1 MGKSLTYKIL
11 EQHLVEG
18 NLVPGEEIGVKI
30 DQTLTQDA
38 TGTTAFL
45 LFESMGVPRVRN
57 ELAVSYVDHNM
68 SMFGPENHTD
78 HLYLQTVA
86 PKVGA
91 YHSRP
96 GNGICHQ
103 VHLERFAAPGKTLL
117 GSDSHTPTAGGCGT
131 LAIGAGG
138 LDVAVAMGGGPFY
151 MTAPKVI
158 GIELKGSLQP
168 WVAPKD
174 VIFRVLSILTTKG
187 NVSCIVEYFGQGVKS
202 LAVPDRATIT
212 NMGAELGVTTS
223 IFPADAM
230 TRKYLKAQGREDQ
243 YKAMA
248 PDRNATYDRITKKLH
263 FEKDAASI
271 GNIRKYCLGVE
282 VTEPD
287 KDGYGKVSFDRIVI
301 DLSQLEPLVAAP
313 GSPDNV
319 ETVKQNS
326 GKKVNQVIVGS
337 CTNSS
342 FHDLM
347 VVAKVLEGK
356 TVHPSVE
363 FSVAPGSR
371 QVFHM
376 LARNGALASLIAA
389 GAKILESACGPCIG
403 QGQSPAEGTV
413 SVRSFNRNFTGRSGT
428 LDDKVYLASPETCA
442 AAAITG
448 EFCDPRDLTAKGLAY
463 PKVTWPSKFIIDD
476 ALILTPQTPEDA
488 AQVEVFRGPTI
499 VTPPAA
505 EVPPVDLAGPVL
517 IKVADKVTTDDI
529 MPAGSFLKHRSNV
542 PEYAKAVFFRFNK
555 KDQPTFAQ
563 RGLAAKQAGQ
573 HGIVVGAE
581 SYGQGSSREHAA
593 LCPMYLGVRAV
604 IAKSMERIHKANLV
618 NFAIVPL
625 LFVDPADY
633 DKIDQGDELAVPGL
647 LKAVESGDPT
657 VTVQNRTKGTTFQC
671 SLPLTTRERKILAVG
686 GKLNHTRLTGAAG
699 PGPGRSIRGSG

>member
-1 MGKSLTYKIL
+1 MAKTLTYKIL
-11 EQHLVEG
+11 ENHLVEG
-18 NLVPGEEIGVKI
+18 NLVPGQEIGIRI

-45 LFESMGVPRVRN
+45 LFESMGVPRVRD
-57 ELAVSYVDHNM
+57 ELAVSYIDHNM

-78 HLYLQTVA
+78 HLYLQTIA

-117 GSDSHTPTAGGCGT
+117 GSDSHTPTAGGMGT

-158 GIELKGSLQP
+158 GIELTGKLNP

-187 NVSCIVEYFGQGVKS
+187 NVGCIAEYFGPGVKT
-202 LAVPDRATIT
+202 LAVPDRSTIT

-223 IFPADAM
+223 VFPADAM
-230 TRKYLKAQGREDQ
+230 TKKYLKAQGREDQ
-243 YKAMA
+243 FTPIAA
-248 PDRNATYDRITKKLH
+248 DRGARYDRITKKMH
-263 FEKDAASI
+263 AEKDAAAI
-271 GNIRKYCLGVE
+271 ENIRKYCKGVE
-282 VTEPD
+282 ITAAD
-287 KDGYGKVSFDRIVI
+287 KDGYVTASFDRII
-301 DLSQLEPLVAAP
+301 INLSQLEPLVAAP
-313 GSPDNV
+313 GSPENI
-319 ETVKQNS
+319 ETVRSNA

-347 VVAKVLEGK
+347 VVAKVLAGK

-371 QVFHM
+371 QVFNM
-376 LARNGALASLIAA
+376 LARNGALALLIGA

-403 QGQSPAEGTV
+403 QGQSPAEGVV

-442 AAAITG
+442 AAAITSTLT
-448 EFCDPRDLTAKGLAY
+448 DPRDLSSQGIEY
-463 PKVTWPSKFIIDD
+463 PKVTWPAKFVVDD
-476 ALILTPQTPEDA
+476 SLILKPA
-488 AQVEVFRGPTI
+488 ADPAAIEVFRGPTI

-505 EVPPVDLAGPVL
+505 EVPPADLAGPVL
-517 IKVADKVTTDDI
+517 LRLGDKITTDDI

-555 KDQPTFAQ
+555 QGEPTFAQ
-563 RGLAAKQAGQ
+563 RALEAKKAGK
-573 HGIVVGAE
+573 HGIVVAAD

-593 LCPMYLGVRAV
+593 LCPMYLGIKAV
-604 IAKSMERIHKANLV
+604 IAKSIERIHKANLV

-633 DKIDQGDELAVPGL
+633 DKISQGDDLAVPGL
-647 LKAVESGDPT
+647 LAAIESGAET
-657 VTVQNRTKGTTFQC
+657 VTVEDRTNGATLQC
-671 SLPLTTRERKILAVG
+671 SLPLTAREREILKAG
-686 GKLNHTRLTGAAG
+686 GKLNHTRLMAAAQ
-699 PGPGRSIRGSG
+699 

>member
-1 MGKSLTYKIL
+1 MAKSLTYKIL

-18 NLVPGEEIGVKI
+18 TLAAGSEIGIRI
-30 DQTLTQDA
+30 DQTITQDA

-45 LFESMGVPRVRN
+45 LFESMGVDRVRN

-117 GSDSHTPTAGGCGT
+117 GSDSHTPTAGGMGA

-151 MTAPKVI
+151 LAVPKVI
-158 GIELKGSLQP
+158 GVELKGKLQP

-187 NVSCIVEYFGQGVKS
+187 NVGCIVEYFGEGAKS
-202 LAVPDRATIT
+202 LAVPDRSTIT

-230 TRKYLKAQGREDQ
+230 TKRYLRAQGRQDQ
-243 YKAMA
+243 FRPMA
-248 PDRNATYDRITKKLH
+248 ADRGAAYDRITKKMH
-263 FEKDAASI
+263 VQKDAAAI
-271 GNIRKYCLGVE
+271 ENVRKYCLGAE
-282 VTEPD
+282 VGAAD
-287 KDGYGKVSFDRIVI
+287 KDGYAKVSFDRIVI
-301 DLSQLEPLVAAP
+301 DLSALEPLVAAP
-313 GSPDNV
+313 GSPDNI
-319 ETVKQNS
+319 ETVRANA

-347 VVAKVLEGK
+347 VVARVLEGK
-356 TVHPSVE
+356 TVHPTVE

-371 QVFHM
+371 QVFNM

-448 EFCDPRDLTAKGLAY
+448 EFCDPRDLSSKGMAY
-463 PKVTWPSKFIIDD
+463 PKVTWPAKFIVDD
-476 ALILTPQTPEDA
+476 SLILRPMPAADA
-488 AQVEVFRGPTI
+488 AASEVFRGPTI

-505 EVPPVDLAGPVL
+505 EVPPADLAGCVL
-517 IKVADKVTTDDI
+517 LKLGDKVTTDDI

-555 KDQPTFAQ
+555 QGQPTFAQ
-563 RGLAAKQAGQ
+563 RALEAKKAGR
-573 HGIVVGAE
+573 HGIVVGAD

-604 IAKSMERIHKANLV
+604 IAKSIERIHKANLV
-618 NFAIVPL
+618 NFAIVPM

-633 DKIDQGDELAVPGL
+633 DRIAEGDDLAAPGL
-647 LKAVESGDPT
+647 LRAIECGDAQ
-657 VTVQNRTKGTTFQC
+657 VTVENRTRGTTFRC
-671 SLPLTTRERKILAVG
+671 SLPLTDRERKILAAG
-686 GKLNHTRLTGAAG
+686 GKLNHTRLTGA
-699 PGPGRSIRGSG
+699 R

>member
-18 NLVPGEEIGVKI
+18 NLVPGEEVGIRI

-45 LFESMGVPRVRN
+45 LFESMGVPKVRN

-117 GSDSHTPTAGGCGT
+117 GSDSHTPTAGGAGM

-151 MTAPKVI
+151 LTAPKVI
-158 GIELKGSLQP
+158 GVELKGKLQP

-174 VIFRVLSILTTKG
+174 IIFRVLSILTTKG
-187 NVSCIVEYFGQGVKS
+187 NVGCIVEYFGQGVKS
-202 LAVPDRATIT
+202 LAVPDRSTVT

-230 TRKYLKAQGREDQ
+230 TKKYLKAQGRQQQ
-243 YKAMA
+243 YKPMA
-248 PDRNATYDRITKKLH
+248 ADRNAEYHRIIKKMH
-263 FEKDAASI
+263 VQKDAASI
-271 GNIRKYCLGVE
+271 ENIRKYCVGVE
-282 VTEPD
+282 VGEAD
-287 KDGYGKVSFDRIVI
+287 KDGYATVSFDRIVI
-301 DLSQLEPLVAAP
+301 DLGALEPLVAAP
-313 GSPDNV
+313 GSPDNI
-319 ETVKQNS
+319 ETVRQNS
-326 GKKVNQVIVGS
+326 GKKVHQVIVGS

-356 TVHPSVE
+356 TVHPNVE

-371 QVFHM
+371 QVFNM

-403 QGQSPAEGTV
+403 QGQSPAEGVV

-448 EFCDPRDLTAKGLAY
+448 EFCDPRDLSAKGMAY
-463 PKVTWPSKFIIDD
+463 PKVTWPARFIVDD
-476 ALILTPQTPEDA
+476 SLIIKPTEEA
-488 AQVEVFRGPTI
+488 ARIEVFRGPTI

-505 EVPPVDLAGPVL
+505 DVPPTDLAGPVL
-517 IKVADKVTTDDI
+517 IKVGDKVTTDDI

-542 PEYAKAVFFRFNK
+542 PEYAKAVFFRFNR

-563 RGLAAKQAGQ
+563 RALAAKQAGK
-573 HGIVVGAE
+573 HGVVVAAE

-593 LCPMYLGVRAV
+593 LCPMYLGVKAV

-625 LFVDPADY
+625 LFVHPADY
-633 DKIDQGDELAVPGL
+633 EKIEEGDELAVLGL
-647 LKAVESGDPT
+647 LKAVESGEAN
-657 VTVQNRTKGTTFQC
+657 VQVQNCTRGTMFTC
-671 SLPLTTRERKILAVG
+671 SLPLTTRERKILAAG
-686 GKLNHTRLTGAAG
+686 GKLNHTRLTGANGRVAG
-699 PGPGRSIRGSG
+699 M

>member
-1 MGKSLTYKIL
+1 MGKSLTHKIL

-18 NLVPGEEIGVKI
+18 NLVAGEEIGIRI

-45 LFESMGVPRVRN
+45 LFESMGVERVRN

-68 SMFGPENHTD
+68 MMVGPENHTD

-91 YHSRP
+91 FHSRP

-158 GIELKGSLQP
+158 GIELKGRLQP

-187 NVSCIVEYFGQGVKS
+187 NVSCIAEYFGEGVKS
-202 LAVPDRATIT
+202 LAVPDRSTIT

-223 IFPADAM
+223 IFPSDAM
-230 TRKYLKAQGREDQ
+230 TKKYLKAQGREGQ
-243 YKAMA
+243 YQPLAA
-248 PDRNATYDRITKKLH
+248 DRSAKYDRITKKMH
-263 FEKDAASI
+263 GQKDAAAI
-271 GNIRKYCLGVE
+271 ANVRKYCVGAE
-282 VTEPD
+282 VGEAD
-287 KDGYGKVSFDRIVI
+287 KDGYVKVSFDRIVI
-301 DLSQLEPLVAAP
+301 DLNELEPLVAAP

-319 ETVKQNS
+319 ETVKQNN

-356 TVHPSVE
+356 TVHPTVE

-371 QVFHM
+371 QVFNM

-428 LDDKVYLASPETCA
+428 LNDKVYLASPETCA
-442 AAAITG
+442 ACAISG
-448 EFCDPRDLTAKGLAY
+448 EFCDPRSLSTKGMEY

-476 ALILTPQTPEDA
+476 ALILTPEKPEDA
-488 AQVEVFRGPTI
+488 QRVEVFRGPTI

-517 IKVADKVTTDDI
+517 IKVGDKITTDDI

-563 RGLAAKQAGQ
+563 RGLEAKAAGK

-593 LCPMYLGVRAV
+593 LCPMYLGVKAV

-618 NFAIVPL
+618 NFAIVPM

-633 DKIDQGDELAVPGL
+633 EKIDETDELAVPGL
-647 LKAVESGDPT
+647 LQAVQSGEATVAVE
-657 VTVQNRTKGTTFQC
+657 NRTKGTTFQC
-671 SLPLTTRERKILAVG
+671 SLPLTTREREILAAG
-686 GKLNHTRLTGAAG
+686 GKLNHTRLTGAG
-699 PGPGRSIRGSG
+699 V

>member
-1 MGKSLTYKIL
+1 MAKSLTYKIL
-11 EQHLVEG
+11 AEHVVEGHLVA
-18 NLVPGEEIGVKI
+18 GEEIGIKI

-45 LFESMGVPRVRN
+45 LFESMGIKRVRN

-117 GSDSHTPTAGGCGT
+117 GSDSHTPTAGGAAT

-138 LDVAVAMGGGPFY
+138 LDVAVAMGGGLFY
-151 MTAPKVI
+151 LTAPKVI
-158 GIELKGSLQP
+158 GIELQGKLNP

-187 NVSCIVEYFGQGVKS
+187 NVGCIAEYFGPGVKT

-230 TRKYLKAQGREDQ
+230 TKKYLKAQGREEQ
-243 YKAMA
+243 YKRMSADGGA
-248 PDRNATYDRITKKLH
+248 KYDRITKKMH
-263 FEKDAASI
+263 VEKDASFLE
-271 GNIRKYCLGVE
+271 NIRKYCQGVE
-282 VTEPD
+282 ITAPD
-287 KDGYGKVSFDRIVI
+287 KDGYVCASFDRIVI
-301 DLSQLEPLVAAP
+301 NLSELEPLVAAP
-313 GSPDNV
+313 GSPDNIEAV
-319 ETVKQNS
+319 RKNA
-326 GKKVNQVIVGS
+326 GKKVSQVIVGS

-347 VVAKVLEGK
+347 VVAKVLAGR

-371 QVFHM
+371 QVFNM
-376 LARNGALASLIAA
+376 LAQNGALSLLVAA

-403 QGQSPAEGTV
+403 QGQSPAEGLI

-428 LDDKVYLASPETCA
+428 LGDKVYLASPETCA
-442 AAAITG
+442 ACAITG
-448 EFCDPRDLTAKGLAY
+448 QFTDPRDLSQQGIEY
-463 PKVTWPSKFIIDD
+463 PAVTWPRKFVVDD
-476 ALILTPQTPEDA
+476 SLILSPMA
-488 AQVEVFRGPTI
+488 AEKAAGAEVFRGPTI

-505 EVPPVDLAGPVL
+505 EVPPADLAGPVL
-517 IKVADKVTTDDI
+517 LKLGDKITTDDI

-555 KDQPTFAQ
+555 QGQPTFAQ
-563 RGLAAKQAGQ
+563 RALEAKSAGK
-573 HGIVVGAE
+573 HGIVVASE

-593 LCPMYLGVRAV
+593 LCPMYLGLKAV
-604 IAKSMERIHKANLV
+604 IAKSIERIHKANLV

-633 DKIDQGDELAVPGL
+633 EKIGEGDELAVPGL
-647 LKAVESGDPT
+647 LRAVECGQET
-657 VTVQNRTKGTTFQC
+657 VTVQNRTKGTSFPCT
-671 SLPLTTRERKILAVG
+671 LPLTGRERKILAAG
-686 GKLNHTRLTGAAG
+686 GKLNHTRLTGTGA
-699 PGPGRSIRGSG
+699 